1 MDTAEITQD
10 DLYDLGFE
18 PMENENS
25 KSMHYEHKELG
36 IHLWKGMFNPDPSS
50 RFWKM
55 GYGKDK
61 VQFET
66 LDELKSYM
74 EQLANHSETEA
85 ETEE

>member
-1 MDTAEITQD
+1 MNVPEITQD

-18 PMENENS
+18 PMETENS

-36 IHLWKGMFNPDPSS
+36 IQLWKGMFNPDPAS

-61 VQFET
+61 VQFES
-66 LDELKSYM
+66 LEQLKAYM
-74 EQLANHSETEA
+74 ESVSNE
-85 ETEE
+85 